1 MIRAAPPVALR
12 DVKQAVR
19 AAIARIQKAARATEV
34 PPDDLPF
41 QPAAWLVSWPAIA
54 VLWAICG
61 LLFLARVRGW
71 IN

>member
-1 MIRAAPPVALR
+1 MIRTAEPVAQGDIKR
-12 DVKQAVR
+12 AVR
-19 AAIARIQKAARATEV
+19 VAIARIQKAVRATEV
-34 PPDDLPF
+34 PPDVFPF

-71 IN
+71 VN